1 MRDGAMFPRAV
12 RTDSSNKVNIKV
24 VSARQQGSESRR
36 QVGKHFPGS
45 RGGRAVCSPC
55 VCVWGRAKRS
65 PWLGHS
71 EGEKGRLRD
80 EVGDCATGDLLGH
93 SSQGEMEASGGF
105 RPET

>member
-36 QVGKHFPGS
+36 QVGKRFPGS

-55 VCVWGRAKRS
+55 GGEAKRS

-71 EGEKGRLRD
+71 EGEKERLRD
-80 EVGDCATGDLLGH
+80 EVGHCATGDLLGH